1 MHRNISTPFYPTDGR
16 DTVLVQSRGCS
27 TARRLEFRQDE
38 QAIKRSSLDELFKGR
53 HFLAEVILVSV
64 RWYLEYK
71 LSWRDISRLMAER
84 GISVDHS
91 TILRWVRR
99 HAPEFEK
106 KWHRYARLIGPSWRV
121 DETNEKVGG
130 TWTYLYRGVD
140 KSGKSTVSH
149 LSRNRTVG
157 AAKTY
162 LRKATRAHMRRPHTV
177 TLDGYAA
184 SHRAVREFS
193 EHPPG
198 DRSRAARPSI

>member
-38 QAIKRSSLDELFKGR
+38 QAIKPGRALQRTKGR
-53 HFLAEVILVSV
+53 HFLAEVIVVSV
-64 RWYLEYK
+64 RWHLEYK
-71 LSWRDISRLMAER
+71 LSSRDISRLLAER
-84 GISVDHS
+84 EISVDHS

-99 HAPEFEK
+99 YAPEFEK

-121 DETNEKVGG
+121 DKTYVKVGG

-162 LRKATRAHMRRPHTV
+162 LRKATRAHTRGGIPSRWTATPPRTGPFAKSPSIRR
-177 TLDGYAA
+177 G
-184 SHRAVREFS
+184 
-193 EHPPG
+193 G
-198 DRSRAARPSI
+198 RSRSARPSI